1 MNTKPTPEEV
11 GKMCVEYIE
20 KHGYDM
26 FSKEFRPNVY
36 RRDHAVIVYC
46 VGLGEIQSSYNE
58 AIAQHQERADEERAL
73 KNFNEAVAKLQ
84 SA

>member
-1 MNTKPTPEEV
+1 MNTKPTQEEV

-20 KHGYDM
+20 KHGYDK
-26 FSKEFRPNVY
+26 FSKEFSPNVY
-36 RRDHAVIVYC
+36 RKSRSLIVYC
-46 VGLGEIQSSYNE
+46 VGLGEISSPYNE
-58 AIAQHQERADEERAL
+58 TIAQHQERSDEEKAL